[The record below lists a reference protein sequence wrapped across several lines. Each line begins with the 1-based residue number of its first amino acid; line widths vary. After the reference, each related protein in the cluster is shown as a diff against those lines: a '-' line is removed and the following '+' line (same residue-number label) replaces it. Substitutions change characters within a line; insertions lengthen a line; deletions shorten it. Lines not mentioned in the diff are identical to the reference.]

1 MTELEKEHTMQ
12 NGHVSTIPK
21 AIITNVDDLD
31 SLRKLKERDDVES
44 EEPLLGSAKQLENKK
59 KISQENIEDLDDELQ
74 EKAISTSL
82 DGRFLKFDEEVGR
95 GAFKTVH
102 KGLDTETGVAV
113 AWCELQVSTLPIC
126 FSFFLLCSIINCKI
140 MLFLCQTFF
149 LNNRFID
156 FFFRIGN

>member
-12 NGHVSTIPK
+12 NGHVPTIPK
-21 AIITNVDDLD
+21 AIITDVEDLN
-31 SLRKLKERDDVES
+31 SLSKLKDRDDVET

-74 EKAISTSL
+74 EIAISTSL

-95 GAFKTVH
+95 GAFKTVY

-113 AWCELQVSTLPIC
+113 AWCELQVRILFS
-126 FSFFLLCSIINCKI
+126 SFFIIFDLVNNI
-140 MLFLCQTFF
+140 YYASFFTQTFS
-149 LNNRFID
+149 N
-156 FFFRIGN
+156 